1 MLGKL
6 LKYEFKATARVM
18 LPFLGGLLAIAL
30 AANLGIRLIDSSR
43 LATIIGAFVV
53 VAYFLA
59 ICAIGVVTLVLLV
72 YRFYR
77 GFLSDEG
84 YLTFSLP
91 VSVHTQ
97 LWSKLI
103 VSAIW
108 IIVAF
113 IALVL
118 SVFLVASPVNL
129 ARDVL
134 SSLGEMFERFSRA
147 YGIGAFEL
155 VSFALELMLLAL
167 LASLASCL
175 LFYASMSL
183 GFSFNGHKVLYSVL
197 IFIGIGIVTQ
207 IASIALIATI
217 GIGLNALPLDVLHGM
232 HHIDYGHVFMLSMC
246 ALEII
251 YCAVLY
257 LVTATSLGHRLN
269 LP

>member
-18 LPFLGGLLAIAL
+18 LPFMAGLLAIAV
-30 AANLGIRLIDSSR
+30 AANLGIRMINGNRFL
-43 LATIIGAFVV
+43 TVVGAFIV

-59 ICAIGVVTLVLLV
+59 VCAMGAVTLVLLV

-77 GFLSDEG
+77 NLLSDEG
-84 YLTFSLP
+84 YITFSLP
-91 VSVHTQ
+91 ASIHAQ

-103 VSAIW
+103 TSAVW
-108 IIVAF
+108 IIAAF

-118 SVFLVASPVNL
+118 SIFLVASPVDL
-129 ARDVL
+129 AQAVL
-134 SSLGEMFERFSRA
+134 SDMGGMFERFAQA

-155 VSFALELMLLAL
+155 ISFVLEILLLAL

-175 LFYASMSL
+175 TFYTSMSL
-183 GFSFNGHKVLYSVL
+183 GFGFSDHKVLYSVL
-197 IFIGIGIVTQ
+197 IFVGIGIVTQ

-217 GIGLNALPLDVLHGM
+217 GVGLNAMPLDILHR
-232 HHIDYGHVFMLSMC
+232 IDYLDYGHVFLLSMC
-246 ALEII
+246 ALELV

-257 LVTATSLGHRLN
+257 AVTALSLKRRLN